1 MVHTDG
7 TPYTVNNSSQT
18 VRGAAFQGFFT
29 FNGTLTCP
37 LPDADF
43 SGEYALSYV
52 GDATEGF
59 GIPFP
64 EGTVTIKT
72 IPGSSTMRSFNLL
85 YAPGQGGGFAVA
97 DFVFDFVCENVIV
110 SDFSTGLAC
119 SAGDISIVQGAPS
132 AFDLT
137 NDNEII
143 LNIIE
148 FNTDGGCGIPP
159 TPKTIRLIKE

>member
-1 MVHTDG
+1 
-7 TPYTVNNSSQT
+7 
-18 VRGAAFQGFFT
+18 
-29 FNGTLTCP
+29 LTCP

-52 GDATEGF
+52 GDATIGF
-59 GIPFP
+59 GVPFP
-64 EGTVTIKT
+64 EGTVTINT
-72 IPGSSTMRSFNLL
+72 VPGSSTMRSFNLP
-85 YAPGQGGGFAVA
+85 YAPDLGGNAVP

-119 SAGDISIVQGAPS
+119 SAGDISIVQGTPS
-132 AFDLT
+132 PFDLT

-148 FNTDGGCGIPP
+148 FNTAGGCGFPP
-159 TPKTIRLIKE
+159 TPKTIKLIKE